1 MRLFVDTA
9 NVQEIYEAAE
19 LGVVTGVTT
28 NPSLAAKEGISDP
41 DAYRNTIQEIA
52 KVISGPISV
61 EVVSTEAKD
70 MIEEGLKIAD
80 WIDNVWVKIPR
91 TLAGF
96 EAKHKLSDQGINKN
110 QT

>member
-41 DAYRNTIQEIA
+41 DAYRKTIQEIA

-70 MIEEGLKIAD
+70 MIEEGLKIL
-80 WIDNVWVKIPR
+80 ILIIYIYLPILIKLFNICIFK
-91 TLAGF
+91 L
-96 EAKHKLSDQGINKN
+96 KH
-110 QT
+110 